1 MNDIASP
8 TREQFREQ
16 IKKSKAK
23 VQNIVEPY
31 KKFFKSEESENAFKW
46 DANLCAR
53 IKQVAVFAIQEFQ
66 KVEKA
71 SSAVD
76 AKVKLDLPIAF
87 AKLLSSNDP
96 DDDGNIL
103 LKNTNEA
110 TMSFYLHLFMS
121 LAARSPYGGDF
132 KIDVTHV
139 TDVLKHF
146 LTAVHNTTPNAAAD
160 TSSTTSTQEH
170 DQSTASNKSTSARS
184 VARPKRVDVQLDS
197 HLLCEFAAVNL
208 DDAAAERKFNDDML
222 KMMQTRRDLLFL
234 Q

>member
-1 MNDIASP
+1 MKSYAET
-8 TREQFREQ
+8 TREQFRNQ
-16 IKKSKAK
+16 INEIKSI
-23 VQNIVEPY
+23 VENIVEPY
-31 KKFFKSEESENAFKW
+31 KQFFESPKKAFKW

-53 IKQVAVFAIQEFQ
+53 IKKIATFATEELK
-66 KVEKA
+66 KVKEA

-87 AKLLSSNDP
+87 AKLLSSSAASG
-96 DDDGNIL
+96 DGNIL
-103 LKNTNEA
+103 LKETNEA
-110 TMSFYLHLFMS
+110 TMSFYLHLFVS
-121 LAARSPYGGDF
+121 LAARSPHGGDF

-139 TDVLKHF
+139 TDMLKDF
-146 LTAVHNTTPNAAAD
+146 VAAAYNQTPNAAAD
-160 TSSTTSTQEH
+160 TSSTASEQEH
-170 DQSTASNKSTSARS
+170 DQSTASNKSSSARS